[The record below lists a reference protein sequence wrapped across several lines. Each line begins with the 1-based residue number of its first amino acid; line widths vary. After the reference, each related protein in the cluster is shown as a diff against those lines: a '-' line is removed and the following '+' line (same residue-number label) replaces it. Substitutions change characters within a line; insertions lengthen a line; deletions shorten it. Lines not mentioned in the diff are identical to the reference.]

1 MKTNPNAKPKTQDS
15 RPLNN
20 TSQPLIGTAFA
31 LTLAALVSCQETR
44 ITGYQRPLRPTLQRP
59 EAVPADARVDALVLT
74 VSITPID
81 TNANGYPDLLD
92 ATAHLFDTRY
102 RPTIREQG
110 AFVFLLFAPG
120 EAGRPD
126 SKPIRRWRIE
136 GEKVLRSQIR
146 SAFGVGYHFRP
157 SLLDGGTDMLPFVTA
172 DLVCY
177 FEPADG
183 RDPVYA
189 GEVRTIQVG
198 RRVLVPQA
206 RSRQMTEPYKQTT
219 EEP

>member
-1 MKTNPNAKPKTQDS
+1 MRIEA
-15 RPLNN
+15 LNN
-20 TSQPLIGTAFA
+20 SCQQLIGTVFA

-44 ITGYQRPLRPTLQRP
+44 ITGYQRPLRPMLRRP
-59 EAVPADARVDALVLT
+59 EPVPADARVDAVVLN
-74 VSITPID
+74 VSSTPID
-81 TNANGYPDLLD
+81 TNANGYPDLLE
-92 ATAHLFDTRY
+92 ATVYLFDTRY
-102 RPTIREQG
+102 RPSIREQG

-126 SKPIRRWRIE
+126 GKPIRRWRIE

-146 SAFGVGYHFRP
+146 PAIGVGYHFRP
-157 SLLDGGTDMLPFVTA
+157 SLLDGGTDTLPFLTA

-183 RDPVYA
+183 RDPIYA
-189 GEVRTIQVG
+189 GHPGQVSTIQVG
-198 RRVLVPQA
+198 RRILIPQT
-206 RSRQMTEPYKQTT
+206 RWRQKIEPP